1 MTKKTYTL
9 TDSEFKKKA
18 LVNQEERLRLIKA
31 RLEHRARMKTDEAK
45 VDAVK
50 TYIALGGNL
59 TLTAA
64 TVGISRNTLKVWK
77 ASQWWQRLTKELRS
91 EEKIKL
97 SAKTKAILHKA
108 MEELADR
115 LERGDYI
122 YDPKKGTLVRKPVA
136 AKELH
141 RISVDM
147 IDKSDKIDR
156 QIDHGE
162 DDSPEQTQE
171 FKLQKIAE
179 QFAQLAV
186 KAMKK
191 PKVEVTDVIFIE
203 EKK

>member
-9 TDSEFKKKA
+9 TDSDFKKKA
-18 LVNQEERLRLIKA
+18 LVNQEERLKMIKA

-45 VDAVK
+45 IDAVK

-64 TVGISRNTLKVWK
+64 TVGISRNTLKSWK
-77 ASQWWQRLTKELRS
+77 TTTWWARLTKEFRS
-91 EEKIKL
+91 EEKLKL
-97 SAKTKAILHKA
+97 SASTKAVINKA

-115 LERGDYI
+115 LENGDHLYDSKRGFF
-122 YDPKKGTLVRKPVA
+122 VRKPVA

-141 RISVDM
+141 RISVEM
-147 IDKSDKIDR
+147 MDKADKIDR

-162 DDSPEQTQE
+162 DDSPDQTQE
-171 FKLQKIAE
+171 DKLQKIAE
-179 QFAQLAV
+179 QFAQLAM
-186 KAMKK
+186 KAIKK
-191 PKVEVTDVIFIE
+191 PTQVTDVIFIE